1 MGVQYYGTCR
11 RLCVWC
17 GRKGAVA
24 HDQVIGGNV
33 ALHLRSD
40 ALEALAHMS
49 NTLDAFAAAVQ

>member
-1 MGVQYYGTCR
+1 VQYYK
-11 RLCVWC
+11 LVAACVC
-17 GRKGAVA
+17 GVGERVLVA

-33 ALHLRSD
+33 APHLRSD